1 MKSKSPVLEWS
12 LTAFFVGLGWF
23 SADYVVW
30 TVGDILKE
38 LLGMPLG

>member
-1 MKSKSPVLEWS
+1 MKSNIPILEWS

-30 TVGDILKE
+30 SIGDRLKE
-38 LLGMPLG
+38 WFGVPLG